1 MKIIS
6 EITGKTYPSVEACL
20 AAEKEFTEQQN
31 RLRKAKEDAAKKEKA
46 EREAKEKA
54 RGERAKEVE
63 KAYKIAMS
71 VREDCQ
77 KRIEEADANYQKLLN
92 EFLKDYKQFHFTVE
106 SKGNS
111 LFPSLL
117 FDLNPFLLLP

>member
-6 EITGKTYPSVEACL
+6 DITGKTYPSVDACL
-20 AAEKEFTEQQN
+20 AAEKEFTERQE
-31 RLRKAKEDAAKKEKA
+31 LVRKEKEAAAAKAKA

-63 KAYKIAMS
+63 NAYKNAMA

-77 KRIEEADANYQKLLN
+77 KKIEAADAEYQKLLN
-92 EFLKDYKQFHFTVE
+92 AFLKDYKQFHFTVE

-117 FDLNPFLLLP
+117 FDLNPFLLF

>member
-6 EITGKTYPSVEACL
+6 DITGKTYPSVDACL
-20 AAEKEFTEQQN
+20 AAEKEFTERQE
-31 RLRKAKEDAAKKEKA
+31 LVRKEKEAAAAKAKA

-63 KAYKIAMS
+63 NAYKNAMA

-77 KRIEEADANYQKLLN
+77 KKIEAADAEYQKLLN
-92 EFLKDYKQFHFTVE
+92 AFLKDYKQFHFTVE

-117 FDLNPFLLLP
+117 FDLNPFLLI

>member
-6 EITGKTYPSVEACL
+6 EITGKTYPSVEACIQ
-20 AAEKEFTEQQN
+20 AEKEFTAQQD
-31 RLRKAKEDAAKKEKA
+31 RIRQEKAAAAAKEKA

-63 KAYKIAMS
+63 LAYKNAMA

-77 KRIEEADANYQKLLN
+77 KKIEAADAEYQKLLN
-92 EFLKDYKQFHFTVE
+92 AFLKDYKQFHFTVE

-117 FDLNPFLLLP
+117 FDLNPFLLF